1 MLLILKL
8 FFDICLL
15 RANAE
20 DIPASRTLL
29 IISVLAYFALSLG
42 IAFVP
47 GNMAKI
53 VAIIMVGFILVI
65 ALAQAGLWI
74 RSFMDRSVQ
83 TITALAGTGTIFCIL
98 TWPLLLMGEQW
109 VFPRYLL
116 LLVFIWDLVVVGHIL
131 KNALSLP
138 FWAGIGI
145 SIFYIFTYFRI
156 IRVFFIAQ
164 A

>member
-8 FFDICLL
+8 FLDICLL

-20 DIPASRTLL
+20 HIPASRALL

-42 IAFVP
+42 ITFVP

-74 RSFMDRSVQ
+74 RSFMNRSIQ
-83 TITALAGTGTIFCIL
+83 TITALAGTGTIFCML
-98 TWPLLLMGEQW
+98 VWPLLLLGEQW
-109 VFPRYLL
+109 LFPRYLL
-116 LLVFIWDLVVVGHIL
+116 LLVFVWDIVVVGHIL

-164 A
+164 T

>member
-8 FFDICLL
+8 FIDICLF

-20 DIPASRTLL
+20 DVPASRALL
-29 IISVLAYFALSLG
+29 IFSVLAYFILSLG
-42 IAFVP
+42 ITFIQ
-47 GNMAKI
+47 GNLSKI

-74 RSFMDRSVQ
+74 RSFMNRSVQ

-98 TWPLLLMGEQW
+98 SWPLVLIGEQW
-109 VFPRYLL
+109 IFARYLL
-116 LLVFIWDLVVVGHIL
+116 LLIFIWDLVVVGHIFR
-131 KNALSLP
+131 NALSLP

-164 A
+164 S

>member
-8 FFDICLL
+8 FLDICLL

-20 DIPASRTLL
+20 DIPASRALL
-29 IISVLAYFALSLG
+29 IISVLAYFVLSLG

-47 GNMAKI
+47 GNLAKI

-74 RSFMDRSVQ
+74 RSFMNRSVQ

-98 TWPLLLMGEQW
+98 TWPLLLLGEQLI
-109 VFPRYLL
+109 FPRYLL
-116 LLVFIWDLVVVGHIL
+116 LLVFIWDIVVVGQIL
-131 KNALSLP
+131 RNALSFP

-145 SIFYIFTYFRI
+145 SVFYIFTYFRI
-156 IRVFFIAQ
+156 IRVFFVAQ

>member
-1 MLLILKL
+1 MSLILKL
-8 FFDICLL
+8 FIDICLL
-15 RANAE
+15 RSNAE
-20 DIPASRTLL
+20 DVPASRTLL
-29 IISVLAYFALSLG
+29 ILSVLAYFALSFS
-42 IAFVP
+42 ITMFQ
-47 GNMAKI
+47 GNLSKI
-53 VAIIMVGFILVI
+53 VAIVMVGFILVI

-74 RSFMDRSVQ
+74 RSYMNRSVQ

-98 TWPLLLMGEQW
+98 LWPLLLMGEQW
-109 VFPRYLL
+109 IFSRYLML
-116 LLVFIWDLVVVGHIL
+116 LIFIWDLVVVGHIL

-164 A
+164 T

>member
-1 MLLILKL
+1 MLLLLKL
-8 FFDICLL
+8 FIDICLL

-20 DIPASRTLL
+20 DVPASRVLL
-29 IISVLAYFALSLG
+29 VISVLAYFILSLG
-42 IAFVP
+42 ITFIK
-47 GNMAKI
+47 GNLSKI

-74 RSFMDRSVQ
+74 RSFMNRSVQ

-98 TWPLLLMGEQW
+98 SWPLVLIGEQW
-109 VFPRYLL
+109 IFARYLL
-116 LLVFIWDLVVVGHIL
+116 LLIFVWDLVVVGHIFR
-131 KNALSLP
+131 NAFSLP

-164 A
+164 S

>member
-29 IISVLAYFALSLG
+29 IISVLVYFALSLG

-74 RSFMDRSVQ
+74 RCFMDRSVQ

-116 LLVFIWDLVVVGHIL
+116 LLVFIWDIVVVGHIL

-156 IRVFFIAQ
+156 IRVFLIAQ

>member
-20 DIPASRTLL
+20 NVPASRMLL
-29 IISVLAYFALSLG
+29 ILSVFAYFVLSLG
-42 IAFVP
+42 ITFIE
-47 GNMAKI
+47 GNLSKI

-74 RSFMDRSVQ
+74 RSFMNRSVQ

-98 TWPLLLMGEQW
+98 TWPLVLLGERW
-109 VFPRYLL
+109 IVARYLL
-116 LLVFIWDLVVVGHIL
+116 LLIFVWDIVVVSHIL
-131 KNALSLP
+131 RNALSIP
-138 FWAGIGI
+138 FWGGIGI

-156 IRVFFIAQ
+156 IRVIFIAQ
-164 A
+164 S

>member
-1 MLLILKL
+1 MLLILQL
-8 FFDICLL
+8 FFNICLL
-15 RANAE
+15 RSNAE
-20 DIPASRTLL
+20 DVPASRLLL

-42 IAFVP
+42 ITLVP

-53 VAIIMVGFILVI
+53 VAIIMVGFILVV

-74 RSFMDRSVQ
+74 RSFMNRSVQ

-98 TWPLLLMGEQW
+98 IWPLLLVGEQW
-109 VFPRYLL
+109 IFPRYLL

-138 FWAGIGI
+138 FWAGFGI

>member
-8 FFDICLL
+8 FIDICLL

-20 DIPASRTLL
+20 DVPASRALL
-29 IISVLAYFALSLG
+29 VISVLAYFVLSLG
-42 IAFVP
+42 ITFVE
-47 GNMAKI
+47 GNLSKI

-74 RSFMDRSVQ
+74 RSFMNRSVQ

-98 TWPLLLMGEQW
+98 SWPLVLIGEQW
-109 VFPRYLL
+109 IFARYLL
-116 LLVFIWDLVVVGHIL
+116 LLIFVWDLVVVGHIFR
-131 KNALSLP
+131 NALSLP

-156 IRVFFIAQ
+156 IRVFFIAHS
-164 A
+164 

>member
-1 MLLILKL
+1 MSLILKL

-20 DIPASRTLL
+20 NVPASRALL
-29 IISVLAYFALSLG
+29 IISVLAYFVLSLA
-42 IAFVP
+42 ITFIE
-47 GNMAKI
+47 GNLSKI
-53 VAIIMVGFILVI
+53 VAIILVGFILVI

-74 RSFMDRSVQ
+74 RSFLNRSVQ

-98 TWPLLLMGEQW
+98 TWPLALLGEHW
-109 VFPRYLL
+109 IFARYLL
-116 LLVFIWDLVVVGHIL
+116 LLIFIWDIIVVGHIL
-131 KNALSLP
+131 RNALSLP

-145 SIFYIFTYFRI
+145 SVFYIFTYFRI
-156 IRVFFIAQ
+156 VRVFFIAQ